1 MATANKPQ
9 RLDKAQAL
17 KHWRTLEPV
26 DPAPAMQAIPYKT
39 TGSKYGYSGIRIDGT
54 REFIDA
60 VLSNLKT
67 LTQHENGRTRLELNY
82 TEVVDRESGYPT
94 GNWVCYVRV
103 HERGGQAQMMAAVFG
118 DHVVTS

>member
-1 MATANKPQ
+1 MTTTNKPQ

-26 DPAPAMQAIPYKT
+26 DPAPAMEAIPYKT

-60 VLSNLKT
+60 VLSNLKS

-82 TEVVDRESGYPT
+82 TEVIDRESGYPT

-103 HERGGQAQMMAAVFG
+103 HERSRQVQMMAA
-118 DHVVTS
+118 SARLYSANM

>member
-1 MATANKPQ
+1 MTTANKPQ
-9 RLDKAQAL
+9 RLDKKQAL
-17 KHWRTLEPV
+17 EHWRTLEPV
-26 DPAPAMQAIPYKT
+26 DPAPAMQSIPYKT

-60 VLSNLKT
+60 VLSNLKSIT
-67 LTQHENGRTRLELNY
+67 HHENGQTRLELNY

>member
-1 MATANKPQ
+1 MISNKPQ

-17 KHWRTLEPV
+17 QHWRSLEPV

-67 LTQHENGRTRLELNY
+67 LIGHENGSTRLELNY

-118 DHVVTS
+118 DHVVTTK